1 MTRILIADDS
11 PPIRKGLRNLLESHS
26 GWEICGEAVNGRD
39 AVQKSRQLTPD
50 LVVIDFVMPEMN
62 GCEAAGEISRLFPR
76 VPILLLTMYLSQ
88 PLLELAR
95 RVGIRGAVSKT
106 DILQVVSGVEALLR
120 NKDFFC
126 FAN

>member
-11 PPIRKGLRNLLESHS
+11 PPIRQGLRNLLESHS

-62 GCEAAGEISRLFPR
+62 GCEAASEISRLFHK

-88 PLLELAR
+88 PLVEIAR

-106 DILQVVSGVEALLR
+106 NVLQVVSGVEALLR

-126 FAN
+126 FAT

>member
-1 MTRILIADDS
+1 MTRILIVDDS
-11 PPIRKGLRNLLESHS
+11 PPIRQGLRNLLESHS

-39 AVQKSRQLTPD
+39 AVQKSQQLTPD

>member
-1 MTRILIADDS
+1 
-11 PPIRKGLRNLLESHS
+11 
-26 GWEICGEAVNGRD
+26 
-39 AVQKSRQLTPD
+39 
-50 LVVIDFVMPEMN
+50 MN
-62 GCEAAGEISRLFPR
+62 GCEAASEISRLFPK

-88 PLLELAR
+88 PLLEVAR